1 MDVQL
6 QACALATP
14 PGTRHAHP
22 LPVAPRAP
30 RAPRPSPLAPR
41 PSPLAPRPSP
51 GTLRPP
57 DRGLHGA
64 CTRRG

>member
-22 LPVAPRAP
+22 LPVAPLPA
-30 RAPRPSPLAPR
+30 PLAPR
-41 PSPLAPRPSP
+41 PSPLARHPTAPGPRP
-51 GTLRPP
+51 
-57 DRGLHGA
+57 A
-64 CTRRG
+64 RRGG

>member
-41 PSPLAPRPSP
+41 PSP